1 MESSMD
7 DERFDALA
15 RRLGAASRSRRAAL
29 TLLTGGSLGALLGAV
44 GASADA
50 AKRRRGKRGK
60 KARQASGSE
69 PRVIGLA
76 CRMAQPKGLVK
87 GEKCGKRLEVA
98 KHHPPHGCC
107 PGSSCMR
114 RIPLIPVEGKK
125 SGWCYCN
132 DGTEPDPEHQGF
144 CRTPP
149 PRPCVGLQTICNAL
163 DICCNATEGG
173 DVTCTAIDATKGRS
187 QCATAGGHARCCLAA
202 QAACGNDCDC
212 CGALR
217 CLNGVCAQP
226 PDVCHGLAES
236 CADGEPCCP
245 GAGSCQGD
253 RCCQA
258 DGAACGVLCS
268 AEADCAA
275 CCAGYCRGDGR
286 CGPVQGCVEYGGF
299 CTTTEECCNN
309 VDCTSGSDGVGR
321 CRYP

>member
-1 MESSMD
+1 M

-29 TLLTGGSLGALLGAV
+29 TLLTGGSLSTLLGSV
-44 GASADA
+44 VPSDA

-60 KARQASGSE
+60 AAQHASRSD
-69 PRVIGLA
+69 PRVYGLA

-87 GEKCGKRLEVA
+87 GEKCGKKMEVA

-114 RIPLIPVEGKK
+114 RIPLIPVDGNKK
-125 SGWCYCN
+125 GWCYCN

-144 CRTPP
+144 CRKPP
-149 PRPCVGLQTICNAL
+149 PPACVEVTEPCHSSDACCQNTPKVCAPVDNQKGTERCAFGLPV
-163 DICCNATEGG
+163 CCHPEGVEC
-173 DVTCTAIDATKGRS
+173 DF
-187 QCATAGGHARCCLAA
+187 H
-202 QAACGNDCDC
+202 CDC
-212 CGALR
+212 CGSLR
-217 CLNGVCAQP
+217 CGPRAGAPPGSTPVCQPP

-245 GAGSCQGD
+245 GAGSCRNGQCCLPDAVACPG
-253 RCCQA
+253 RCGP
-258 DGAACGVLCS
+258 D
-268 AEADCAA
+268 EDCLS
-275 CCAGYCRGDGR
+275 CCAGYCRADRR
-286 CGPVQGCVEYGGF
+286 CGPPQGCVEYAGV